1 MTSLQSSV
9 AVSFGPGAFDSM
21 SDRQP
26 DHHWQHQQ
34 HHSQQNQQHD
44 YFDQIPLGTSPWQ
57 SNATPLA
64 SNHRHPQQLQVYGT
78 GGANRNVYQATAT
91 SFDPYAGLTSTGL
104 LAPNDVGFVTDPQW
118 PSEMDVSTPSVFAPT
133 QDPMDHVRTQA
144 SGLMPPAN
152 ENQRPSSRHAHT
164 FPAKALARPSN
175 NLLSPDALRPT
186 LQSRAKTAPVKP
198 SAAAKRASKS
208 PASDDS
214 EEDFVPDDSVTT
226 SNPTQSTTTTR
237 GRKRTRIPHTAVE
250 RRYRENLNAHLE
262 RLRQTVPSV
271 ASRRPSGNAAAR
283 PGDLAIGEGAKPS
296 KCEILNGAIEHIQA
310 LEREVAAL
318 RSENSELRA
327 RAQGLQGPGEGQV
340 QGQGWYMGGVGR
352 GRGYGE

>member
-1 MTSLQSSV
+1 
-9 AVSFGPGAFDSM
+9 M

-26 DHHWQHQQ
+26 DHHWQQQ
-34 HHSQQNQQHD
+34 QHSQQNQQHN
-44 YFDQIPLGTSPWQ
+44 YFDQIPLGTPPWQ
-57 SNATPLA
+57 SNATPLS
-64 SNHRHPQQLQVYGT
+64 SNHRHPQQPQDYGI
-78 GGANRNVYQATAT
+78 GGANRNMYQATPT
-91 SFDPYAGLTSTGL
+91 SFDPYTGLTSTGL
-104 LAPNDVGFVTDPQW
+104 LSSNNVGFVSNPQW

-144 SGLMPPAN
+144 SGLLPPTN
-152 ENQRPSSRHAHT
+152 ESQRPSSRHAHT
-164 FPAKALARPSN
+164 FPAKALAQPSN

-198 SAAAKRASKS
+198 ATAVKRASKS
-208 PASDDS
+208 PASDES
-214 EEDFVPDDSVTT
+214 EEDFVPDDAVTT

-271 ASRRPSGNAAAR
+271 ASRRPSGNAPAR
-283 PGDLAIGEGAKPS
+283 PGEMSAMGAAIGEGAKPS

-310 LEREVAAL
+310 LERELAAL

-327 RAQGLQGPGEGQV
+327 RTQGLQGPGEGQV
-340 QGQGWYMGGVGR
+340 HGQGCAHGKSMSGL
-352 GRGYGE
+352 

>member
-1 MTSLQSSV
+1 
-9 AVSFGPGAFDSM
+9 M
-21 SDRQP
+21 SDRQS
-26 DHHWQHQQ
+26 DHQWHQQ
-34 HHSQQNQQHD
+34 QQNQQNQQHN
-44 YFDQIPLGTSPWQ
+44 YFDQIPLNTPPWQ
-57 SNATPLA
+57 SNATPLS
-64 SNHRHPQQLQVYGT
+64 SNHRHPQQPQGYGM
-78 GGANRNVYQATAT
+78 GGANRNVYQANPTN
-91 SFDPYAGLTSTGL
+91 FNPYTGLTSTGL
-104 LAPNDVGFVTDPQW
+104 ISPNNVSFVTDPQW

-144 SGLMPPAN
+144 GGLMPAVN

-164 FPAKALARPSN
+164 FPAKALAQPSN

-186 LQSRAKTAPVKP
+186 LQSRAKTAPAKP
-198 SAAAKRASKS
+198 SGPATAKQASKS

-214 EEDFVPDDSVTT
+214 EEDFVPDESLAT

-271 ASRRPSGNAAAR
+271 ASRRPSGNAVAR
-283 PGDLAIGEGAKPS
+283 PGDLTIGEGAKPS

-310 LEREVAAL
+310 LEREIAGL

-327 RAQGLQGPGEGQV
+327 RVQGLQGPGEGQV
-340 QGQGWYMGGVGR
+340 PGQGWYMGGVGR
-352 GRGYGE
+352 EGGYGE